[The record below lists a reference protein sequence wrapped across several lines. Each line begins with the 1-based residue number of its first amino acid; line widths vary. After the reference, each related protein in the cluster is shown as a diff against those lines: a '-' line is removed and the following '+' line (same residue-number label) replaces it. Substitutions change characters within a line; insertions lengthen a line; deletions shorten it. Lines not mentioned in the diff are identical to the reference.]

1 MMVTY
6 ASAIDA
12 VTPHES
18 ESEHFDRYLLI
29 TASVPF
35 ITRFLIQT
43 HKSFPGLYSLYFLGK
58 NSIESKVA

>member
-18 ESEHFDRYLLI
+18 ESEHFD
-29 TASVPF
+29 PF
-35 ITRFLIQT
+35 DYSFSAFY
-43 HKSFPGLYSLYFLGK
+43 HKVFDSD
-58 NSIESKVA
+58 A